1 MGSRATSQELI
12 DLGNRIRERRQ
23 EVCLSQEALAE
34 KAGISPNTVSR
45 VEGGQMAVTVGIF
58 QSLLKALGCDA
69 NRILGI
75 AVLPP
80 EDGRRLEE
88 MFCRVRNL
96 KQGEQDVVVQTMKAL
111 MDGLEKNR

>member
-23 EVCLSQEALAE
+23 KVCLSQEALAE
-34 KAGISPNTVSR
+34 KAGISPNTISR
-45 VEGGQMAVTVGIF
+45 VEGGQMAMTVGIF
-58 QSLLKALGCDA
+58 QKLLKALGCDA
-69 NRILGI
+69 NLILGVP
-75 AVLPP
+75 VLPS

-96 KQGEQDVVVQTMKAL
+96 RQGEQDVVMLTMKAL
-111 MDGLEKNR
+111 MDGLEKSR